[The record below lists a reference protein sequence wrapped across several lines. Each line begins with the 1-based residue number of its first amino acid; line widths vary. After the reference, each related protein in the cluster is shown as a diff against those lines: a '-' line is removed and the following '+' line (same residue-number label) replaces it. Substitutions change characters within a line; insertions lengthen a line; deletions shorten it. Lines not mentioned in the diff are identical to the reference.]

1 MSQNMKR
8 GPKKNTKKLFEIIAV
23 SISVLIISN
32 CSEPQIEL
40 KSTNVNELVEFI
52 PPDTSSLNDDLYGR
66 TVKYGLELMNNTPY
80 YLGPKGIKGNFLGN
94 EMTCTNCHL
103 NAGAKTYGNSLYNT
117 HKSYPQYRA
126 REDKILTSS
135 DRVNNCIVRPHSGKP
150 MPIDCDEMIAI
161 VTYMQWLGKDYNP
174 DKHFGHGI
182 KEIAYKGLKSNPDAG
197 NEVYKIHC
205 QSCHMP
211 NGEGIFD
218 TVSNKYTNPPLW
230 GESSYQEGSS
240 MHRVIKSASFIH
252 LNMPN
257 GTSSWEKPTLTIQE
271 ALDVAGFINSY
282 EIHPRKGG
290 NGISYPNLKTKPKDY
305 FEGPYLDSF
314 SRRQHT
320 FGPWDEMGK

>member
-1 MSQNMKR
+1 MKR

-161 VTYMQWLGKDYNP
+161 VTYMQ
-174 DKHFGHGI
+174 
-182 KEIAYKGLKSNPDAG
+182 
-197 NEVYKIHC
+197 
-205 QSCHMP
+205 
-211 NGEGIFD
+211 
-218 TVSNKYTNPPLW
+218 
-230 GESSYQEGSS
+230 
-240 MHRVIKSASFIH
+240 
-252 LNMPN
+252 
-257 GTSSWEKPTLTIQE
+257 
-271 ALDVAGFINSY
+271 
-282 EIHPRKGG
+282 
-290 NGISYPNLKTKPKDY
+290 
-305 FEGPYLDSF
+305 
-314 SRRQHT
+314 
-320 FGPWDEMGK
+320 